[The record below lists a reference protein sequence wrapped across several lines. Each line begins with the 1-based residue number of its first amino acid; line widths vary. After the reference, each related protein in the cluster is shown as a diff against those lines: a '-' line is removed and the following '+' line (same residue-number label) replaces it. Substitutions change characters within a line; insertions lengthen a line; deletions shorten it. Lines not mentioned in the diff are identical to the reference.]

1 MCFCVKQDWKATIE
15 NKSEQTRRPE
25 EFHSENWERIIF
37 FLWTNREQNE
47 KKNQQMNR
55 TELWDF
61 IRKVTVYMCVI
72 FEWKNKRECDR
83 VRTVHI
89 EYESRTEFVISNG
102 N

>member
-1 MCFCVKQDWKATIE
+1 
-15 NKSEQTRRPE
+15 
-25 EFHSENWERIIF
+25 
-37 FLWTNREQNE
+37 
-47 KKNQQMNR
+47 
-55 TELWDF
+55 
-61 IRKVTVYMCVI
+61 MCVI